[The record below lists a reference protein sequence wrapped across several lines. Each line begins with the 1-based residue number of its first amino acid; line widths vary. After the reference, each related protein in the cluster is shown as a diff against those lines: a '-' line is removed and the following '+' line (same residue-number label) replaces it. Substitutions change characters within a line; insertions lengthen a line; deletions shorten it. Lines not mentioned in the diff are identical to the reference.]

1 MTAIIITISYR
12 NQEFIRVGYYVHNVL
27 NDTLPEEE
35 RALADTA
42 TLIAHTRRT
51 ILTDK
56 PRITKFKINWGDTPI
71 THEQSLAMKAEA
83 PYNSN
88 NSLLANK
95 MRMAEH

>member
-1 MTAIIITISYR
+1 M
-12 NQEFIRVGYYVHNVL
+12 GYYVHNVL

-35 RALADTA
+35 RAAADTA

-56 PRITKFKINWGDTPI
+56 PRITKFKINWDDNPATQ
-71 THEQSLAMKAEA
+71 HEQSLAMKAEVA
-83 PYNSN
+83 YNSN

-95 MRMAEH
+95 MRMAEQEN